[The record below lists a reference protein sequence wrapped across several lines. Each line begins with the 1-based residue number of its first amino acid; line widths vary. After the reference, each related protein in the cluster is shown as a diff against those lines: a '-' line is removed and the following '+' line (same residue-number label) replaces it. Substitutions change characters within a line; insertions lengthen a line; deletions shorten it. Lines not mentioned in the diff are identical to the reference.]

1 MKQLRNFFTPVISSI
16 LFIMISPL
24 ALSGCS
30 AFSPSVPVAT
40 AASEIITS
48 EPLSS
53 EAASS
58 QESSSG
64 TSSPEAL
71 PSGYASANIPTETIG
86 DLNYT
91 GSLELSY
98 AHEFSVDDY
107 SDDCENHYSLIT
119 ITGKDRFLVVPEGA
133 PVPDTDLPIIRQPL
147 SDVYLVATSTMC
159 LFDAL
164 DGLDA
169 ISLSGTKPENWT
181 IENARL
187 AMQAGDILYAG
198 KYSEPDYELI
208 LSANCQLSIQSTM
221 IYHTPEVKEKLEELG
236 IPVLVDYSSYESH
249 PLGRTEWIKL
259 YGVLLGKESLAEAL
273 FQQQQDKMN
282 RIVSEQPTGKTVAFF
297 YVSSSGGYAV
307 IRKSGDYVAKMI
319 ALAGGSYLFEDTGG
333 SDTATAT
340 VNMTM
345 EDFYTTAKDADIIIY
360 NSTIDGQ
367 LDTLSDFLALNQLF
381 GDFKAVQ
388 EHNVWCTGANLYQ
401 DMTQLGT
408 VMEEMHQI
416 FTGNAPE
423 QMTFLYRLD

>member
-1 MKQLRNFFTPVISSI
+1 MKQLRNFFTPVTFSI
-16 LFIMISPL
+16 FIITISPL

-30 AFSPSVPVAT
+30 AFSPGVPVAT

-48 EPLSS
+48 ETFSS
-53 EAASS
+53 KAASS
-58 QESSSG
+58 QAPSSG
-64 TSSPEAL
+64 TASPEAL
-71 PSGYASANIPTETIG
+71 PSVYASANIPTEAIG
-86 DLNYT
+86 DPIYT

-98 AHEFSVDDY
+98 AHEFSVDNY
-107 SDDCENHYSLIT
+107 SDDCENHYTLIT
-119 ITGKDRFLVVPEGA
+119 IAGKDRFLVVPEDA
-133 PVPDTDLPIIRQPL
+133 PVPDTNLPVIRQPL

-181 IENARL
+181 IENARQ

-259 YGVLLGKESLAEAL
+259 YGILLGKESQAEAL
-273 FQQQQDKMN
+273 FQEQQDKMN

-367 LDTLSDFLALNQLF
+367 LDTLNDFLALNQLF

-408 VMEEMHQI
+408 VMEEMHRI

-423 QMTFLYRLD
+423 RMEFLYRLD